1 MGTSDLHNDGCRSVW
16 GLLDPVKAGVQCMWM
31 ESSGELENLIVQDQ
45 HRHFFLRLAICS
57 VATGLHGKRLCG
69 TFDLQNT
76 YALGNVQLPELWWI
90 REGWE

>member
-1 MGTSDLHNDGCRSVW
+1 
-16 GLLDPVKAGVQCMWM
+16 MWM

-45 HRHFFLRLAICS
+45 HRHFFLRLAVCS
-57 VATGLHGKRLCG
+57 VVIGLHGKRLCG